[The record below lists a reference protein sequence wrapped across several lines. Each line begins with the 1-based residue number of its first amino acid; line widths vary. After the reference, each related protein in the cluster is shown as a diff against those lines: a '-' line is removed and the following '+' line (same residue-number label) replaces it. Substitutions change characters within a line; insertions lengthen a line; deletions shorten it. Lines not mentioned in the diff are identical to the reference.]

1 MDKLLFLIFIFGVLL
16 PSLCNV
22 SSWGQPCWD
31 GVELRTETMRT
42 VGMGTSSCP
51 HAACNT
57 CTMCTRNR
65 DSYRYRHIHGCPRKI
80 RGYGYVYKCEISYP
94 RQAWLNITYFVRS
107 VLVVFNWHCFC
118 TEIFYHSHR
127 PVAFVDGN
135 YFIPFSH
142 SYGAVACSSWKP
154 ISITDRMS
162 GMNLQMIK

>member
-1 MDKLLFLIFIFGVLL
+1 MNCRFYIIFAVLL

-22 SSWGQPCWD
+22 SSWGQPCGD
-31 GVELRTETMRT
+31 GVEFGTGTMRT
-42 VGMGTSSCP
+42 VGMGQVLVP
-51 HAACNT
+51 LQLANT

-65 DSYRYRHIHGCPRKI
+65 DICRYGYIHGCPRKI
-80 RGYGYVYKCEISYP
+80 CGYGYVYKCEISYP

-107 VLVVFNWHCFC
+107 VVAFDWHCFC
-118 TEIFYHSHR
+118 PEKFYHRSH

-142 SYGAVACSSWKP
+142 SYGAVACSKVP
-154 ISITDRMS
+154 TTVRMS